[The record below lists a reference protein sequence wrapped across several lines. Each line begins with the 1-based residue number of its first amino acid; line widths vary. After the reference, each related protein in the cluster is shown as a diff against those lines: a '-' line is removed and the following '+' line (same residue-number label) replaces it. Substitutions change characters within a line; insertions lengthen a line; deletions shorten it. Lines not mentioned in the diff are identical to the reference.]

1 MLAFSMIECFLS
13 LVLSFG
19 LFGYV
24 DLRVYAYMLVCEKLR
39 VPTCRSTTCNSLAL
53 GGFHEPVEAATY
65 MHV

>member
-24 DLRVYAYMLVCEKLR
+24 DLCVYAYMLVCEKLR
-39 VPTCRSTTCNSLAL
+39 VDLQHATVLRSVVYS
-53 GGFHEPVEAATY
+53 P
-65 MHV
+65 